1 MFGFQVEG
9 PACKT
14 LCLHQLV
21 DPEASADLS
30 SSLIGKL
37 ELKFLNTCG
46 FGRALPKYLQ
56 LLGTCCKAVI

>member
-14 LCLHQLV
+14 LCLHQLM

-37 ELKFLNTCG
+37 ELFLTPEVMEE
-46 FGRALPKYLQ
+46 LYLKYL
-56 LLGTCCKAVI
+56 